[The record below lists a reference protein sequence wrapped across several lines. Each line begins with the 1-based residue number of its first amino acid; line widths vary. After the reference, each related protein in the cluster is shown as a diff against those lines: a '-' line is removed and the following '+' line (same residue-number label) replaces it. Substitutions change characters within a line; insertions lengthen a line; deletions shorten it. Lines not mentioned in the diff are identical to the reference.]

1 MFKWLSNLFG
11 DSNEKEIA
19 KLAPLVDQI
28 NSLEPEIEA
37 LRDEQLTAKTD
48 EFKSRIE
55 QGETLDDIL
64 PEAFACVREAAK
76 RTLGQRHYDV
86 QLIGGI
92 VLHQGKIGEMKTG
105 EGKTLVAT
113 LPIYLN
119 ALSGKGAHL
128 VTVNDYLAKRDAQWM
143 GVVYHMLGLSIASIQ
158 HQTAFIYDPAYE
170 SEDEKLKYLR
180 PVTRKEAYDA
190 DIIYGTN
197 NEYGFDYLRDN
208 MVVDLAQRV
217 QRPFNYA
224 IVDEVDNIFIDE
236 ARTPLIISAPAEESG
251 DTYKTFAKVVPRLKA
266 EEDYTVDEKSRA
278 VSILEPGITK
288 VEKLLG
294 IDNIYDP
301 ANYKLTRYMENALK
315 AHIIF
320 RKDRDYV
327 VKDGEVVIVDDFTG
341 RLMFGRRY
349 SEGLHQSIEAKEG
362 VKVQR
367 ESLTMATIT
376 FQNYFRLYPKLAGMT
391 GTAVTEAEE
400 FYKIYKLEVLVIP
413 TNKPMVREDDADQIY
428 KTEKAKFNAI
438 VDEIEDH
445 HKQGRPV
452 LVGTVAIDRSE
463 HLGEM
468 LKRRGIKHNV
478 LNAKYHEQEA
488 TIIAQAGREGAVTIA
503 TNMAGRGV
511 DIMLGGNPASVDM
524 TKDEWER
531 EHDMVIK
538 LGGLHIVG
546 TERHEAR
553 RIDNQLRGRSGRQG
567 DAGSSRFFL
576 SLEDEVMRR
585 FGGDRIKSILG
596 WAGGGD
602 EDQPIRHR
610 IINRA
615 INSSQTRVEG
625 YNFDI
630 RKHLIDYDDVM
641 NKQREIIY
649 SERDKILGGA
659 DLKANILPMVKD
671 ETQLLMENHL
681 TGRPDDR
688 NYQGLVSD
696 IGAIMPLDAKI
707 NAHYLAKL
715 SLEEIEE
722 TLIDYANEQY
732 EKREQEMGS
741 EDMRKLERLLMLRT
755 IDRHWVNYL
764 TEMESVRQGI
774 GLLSYGQRDPLAAYK
789 KEALSMYE
797 SLQDAIQQTIVH
809 NIYRASL
816 VKPGV
821 QQAPTQSMRSN
832 KAGAKA
838 KAPIKAVKIGRNDP
852 CPCGSGKKYKHC
864 CGQQG

>member
-1 MFKWLSNLFG
+1 MFKWISNLFG
-11 DSNEKEIA
+11 DSNEKELQ
-19 KLAPLVDQI
+19 KLATLVDEI

-37 LRDEQLTAKTD
+37 LLDEQLTAKTD

-92 VLHQGKIGEMKTG
+92 VLHQGKIAEMKTG

-143 GVVYHMLGLSIASIQ
+143 GTVYHMLGLTVASIQ

-190 DIIYGTN
+190 DITYGTN

-208 MVVDLAQRV
+208 MVVDLAQRA
-217 QRPFNYA
+217 QRPFDYA
-224 IVDEVDNIFIDE
+224 IVDEVDNIFVDE

-251 DTYKTFAKVVPRLKA
+251 DNYKTFAKIVPRLKA
-266 EEDYTVDEKSRA
+266 EEDYTVDEKSRS

-294 IDNIYDP
+294 IDNIYDS

-327 VKDGEVVIVDDFTG
+327 VKNGEVVIVDDFTG

-376 FQNYFRLYPKLAGMT
+376 FQNYFRQYPKLAGMT

-413 TNKPMVREDDADQIY
+413 TNKPMIREDDDDQIY

-438 VDEIEDH
+438 VDEIEEH

-468 LKRRGIKHNV
+468 LKRRGVKHNV

-488 TIIAQAGREGAVTIA
+488 AIIAQAGKEGAVTIA

-511 DIMLGGNPASVDM
+511 DIVLGGNPASEDM
-524 TKDEWER
+524 SKEEWER
-531 EHDMVIK
+531 EHGRVIE

-567 DAGSSRFFL
+567 DPGSSRFFL

-596 WAGGGD
+596 WASTD
-602 EDQPIRHR
+602 EAQPIRHR
-610 IINRA
+610 IVNRA

-659 DLKANILPMVKD
+659 DLRANILPMVKD
-671 ETQLLMENHL
+671 EMQLLMENHL

-688 NYQGLVSD
+688 DYQGLVND
-696 IGAIMPLDAKI
+696 IGTVMPLDAKI

-722 TLIDYANEQY
+722 TLINYANEQY
-732 EKREQEMGS
+732 DKREQELGA
-741 EDMRKLERLLMLRT
+741 EDMRKLERLLMLRA

-789 KEALSMYE
+789 KEAMSMYQ
-797 SLQDAIQQTIVH
+797 SLQDAIQQTIVR

-821 QQAPTQSMRSN
+821 KQAPTQSMRSN
-832 KAGAKA
+832 KGGAKA
-838 KAPIKAVKIGRNDP
+838 NTPIKAAKIGRNDP

-864 CGQQG
+864 CGQQS

>member
-1 MFKWLSNLFG
+1 MLKWLGKLFG
-11 DSNEKEIA
+11 DSNEKELQ
-19 KLAPLVDQI
+19 KLAPLVDEI
-28 NSLEPEIEA
+28 NSLEPEIEVFRN
-37 LRDEQLTAKTD
+37 LELSAKTT
-48 EFKSRIE
+48 EFRSRLA

-64 PEAFACVREAAK
+64 PEAFACIREAAK

-92 VLHQGKIGEMKTG
+92 VLHQGKIAEMKTG

-113 LPIYLN
+113 LPVYLN
-119 ALSGKGAHL
+119 ALSGEGVHL

-143 GVVYHMLGLSIASIQ
+143 GPIYHIMGLSVSSIQ
-158 HQTAFIYDPAYE
+158 HDSAFIYDPEQE
-170 SEDEKLKYLR
+170 SEDENLKYLR
-180 PVTRKEAYDA
+180 LCTRKEAYDT
-190 DIIYGTN
+190 DITYGTN
-197 NEYGFDYLRDN
+197 NEFGFDYLRDN
-208 MVVDLAQRV
+208 MVVDLSQRV
-217 QRPFNYA
+217 QKPFNYA

-251 DTYKTFAKVVPRLKA
+251 DMYRTFAKIVPRLKP
-266 EEDYTVDEKSRA
+266 EEDYTVDEKSRS
-278 VSILEPGITK
+278 VSISEPGIAK
-288 VEKLLG
+288 VEKMLG

-320 RKDRDYV
+320 NKDRDYV

-341 RLMFGRRY
+341 RLMLGRRY

-367 ESLTMATIT
+367 ESLTLATIT

-400 FYKIYKLEVLVIP
+400 FHKIYKLDVTVIP
-413 TNKPMVREDDADQIY
+413 TNMPMIREDDSDQIY
-428 KTEKAKFNAI
+428 KTENAKFNAI
-438 VDEIEDH
+438 VNEIEEH
-445 HKQGRPV
+445 HNQGRPI

-463 HLGEM
+463 YLGEM

-488 TIIAQAGREGAVTIA
+488 TIIGQAGREGAVTIA

-511 DIMLGGNPASVDM
+511 DIMLGGNPVGLDM
-524 TKDEWER
+524 SEVEWER
-531 EHDMVIK
+531 EHEKVVE

-567 DAGSSRFFL
+567 DPGSSRFFL

-585 FGGDRIKSILG
+585 FGGGRIKSILE
-596 WAGGGD
+596 WAKVD
-602 EDQPIRHR
+602 ENIAIQNR

-641 NKQREIIY
+641 NKQREVIY
-649 SERDKILGGA
+649 SERNKILSGA
-659 DLKANILPMVKD
+659 DLKSNIFDMVRD
-671 ETQLLMENHL
+671 EIQLLIDTHL
-681 TGRPDDR
+681 SGRPDDR
-688 NYQGLVSD
+688 NYQGLVND
-696 IGAIMPLDAKI
+696 LGAIMPLDAKM
-707 NAHYLAKL
+707 NANALAKL
-715 SLEEIEE
+715 SLEEVEQ
-722 TLIDYANEQY
+722 TLIDYTSQQY
-732 EKREQEMGS
+732 EKREQEMGPD
-741 EDMRKLERLLMLRT
+741 DMRRLERLLMLRT

-774 GLLSYGQRDPLAAYK
+774 GLLAYGQRDPLAAYK
-789 KEALSMYE
+789 KEALAMYE
-797 SLQDAIQQTIVH
+797 SLQDAIQETIAR
-809 NIYRASL
+809 NIFRSSL
-816 VKPGV
+816 AKPGV
-821 QQAPTQSMRSN
+821 QQAQTQAMRSN
-832 KAGAKA
+832 KGEAKA
-838 KAPIKAVKIGRNDP
+838 KVPAKAVKIGRNDP

-864 CGQQG
+864 CGK

>member
-1 MFKWLSNLFG
+1 MLKWLGKLFG
-11 DSNEKEIA
+11 DPNEKELQ
-19 KLAPLVDQI
+19 KLASLVEEI
-28 NSLEPEIEA
+28 NSLESEIEA
-37 LRDEQLTAKTD
+37 LRDEQLAAKTT
-48 EFKSRIE
+48 EFKSRLT
-55 QGETLDDIL
+55 QGETLDDVL
-64 PEAFACVREAAK
+64 SEAFACIREAAK

-92 VLHQGKIGEMKTG
+92 VLHQGKIAEMKTG

-113 LPIYLN
+113 LPVYLN
-119 ALSGKGAHL
+119 ALSNKGVHL
-128 VTVNDYLAKRDAQWM
+128 VTVNDYLAKRDARWM
-143 GVVYHMLGLSIASIQ
+143 GPIYQMMGLSVASIQ
-158 HQTAFIYDPAYE
+158 HDSAFIYDPKHE
-170 SEDEKLKYLR
+170 TEDEKLKYLR
-180 PVTRKEAYDA
+180 PTTRKEAYDA
-190 DIIYGTN
+190 DITYGTN
-197 NEYGFDYLRDN
+197 NEFGFDYLRDN

-236 ARTPLIISAPAEESG
+236 ARTPLVISAPAEEST
-251 DTYKTFAKVVPRLKA
+251 DMYKTFARIVPRLND
-266 EEDYTVDEKSRA
+266 EEDYTIDEKSRS
-278 VSILEPGITK
+278 VSISESGIAK

-301 ANYKLTRYMENALK
+301 ANYKMTRYMENALK

-327 VKDGEVVIVDDFTG
+327 VKNGEVVIVDDFTG
-341 RLMFGRRY
+341 RLMFGRRF

-367 ESLTMATIT
+367 ESLTLATIT

-400 FYKIYKLEVLVIP
+400 FHKIYKLEVMVIP
-413 TNKPMVREDDADQIY
+413 TNESMVRDDDSDQIY

-438 VDEIEDH
+438 VNEIEEYH
-445 HKQGRPV
+445 NQGRPI
-452 LVGTVAIDRSE
+452 LVGTIAIDRSE

-468 LKRRGIKHNV
+468 LKRKGIKHNV

-488 TIIAQAGREGAVTIA
+488 AIIGQAGREGAVTIA

-511 DIMLGGNPASVDM
+511 DIMLGGNPSGQDISEAA
-524 TKDEWER
+524 WER
-531 EHDMVIK
+531 EHERVVE

-567 DAGSSRFFL
+567 DPGSSRFFL

-585 FGGDRIKSILG
+585 FGGGRIKSILE
-596 WAGGGD
+596 WAKID
-602 EDQPIRHR
+602 DDIPIQNR

-659 DLKANILPMVKD
+659 DLKSNILDMVKD
-671 ETQLLMENHL
+671 EIQVFMKTHL

-688 NYQGLVSD
+688 NYQGLINDLS
-696 IGAIMPLDAKI
+696 AIMRLDTTMKA
-707 NAHYLAKL
+707 NALAKL
-715 SLEEIEE
+715 SLEEVEQ
-722 TLIDYANEQY
+722 TLIDYTGQQY

-741 EDMRKLERLLMLRT
+741 DDMRRLERLLMLRT

-774 GLLSYGQRDPLAAYK
+774 GLLAYGQRDPLAAYK
-789 KEALSMYE
+789 KEALAMYE
-797 SLQDAIQQTIVH
+797 SLQDAIQETIAR
-809 NIYRASL
+809 NILRSSL
-816 VKPGV
+816 AKPDE
-821 QQAPTQSMRSN
+821 QQAQTQAMRSN
-832 KAGAKA
+832 KDELKT
-838 KAPIKAVKIGRNDP
+838 KVPLKAVKIGRNDP
-852 CPCGSGKKYKHC
+852 CPCDSGKKYKHC
-864 CGQQG
+864 CGK

>member
-1 MFKWLSNLFG
+1 MFKWLSNIFG

-19 KLAPLVDQI
+19 KLAPLVEEI

-37 LRDEQLTAKTD
+37 LSDEQLTAKTA
-48 EFKSRIE
+48 EFKDRIS
-55 QGETLDDIL
+55 QGETPDDIL
-64 PEAFACVREAAK
+64 PEAFACVRESAK

-92 VLHQGKIGEMKTG
+92 VLHQGKIAEMKTG

-143 GVVYHMLGLSIASIQ
+143 GVVYHKLGLSVASIQ
-158 HQTAFIYDPAYE
+158 HDSAFIYDPAHE
-170 SEDEKLKYLR
+170 TEDEKLKYLR
-180 PVTRKEAYDA
+180 PVTRKESYNA
-190 DIIYGTN
+190 DIVYGTN

-251 DTYKTFAKVVPRLKA
+251 DLYKTFAKIVPRLKA
-266 EEDYTVDEKSRA
+266 EDDYTIDEKSKS
-278 VSILEPGITK
+278 VSILEPGIAK

-301 ANYKLTRYMENALK
+301 ANYKMTRYMENALK

-400 FYKIYKLEVLVIP
+400 FHKIYKLEVLVIP
-413 TNKPMVREDDADQIY
+413 TNKPMIRDDDSDNIY

-438 VDEIEDH
+438 VDEIEQH
-445 HKQGRPV
+445 HKQNRPV

-463 HLGEM
+463 YLGEM
-468 LKRRGIKHNV
+468 LTRRGIKHNV

-488 TIIAQAGREGAVTIA
+488 NIIAQAGSENAVTIA

-511 DIMLGGNPASVDM
+511 DIMLGGNPDSVDM
-524 TKDEWER
+524 TREQWEK
-531 EHDMVIK
+531 EHNKVIE
-538 LGGLHIVG
+538 LGGLHIIG

-553 RIDNQLRGRSGRQG
+553 RIDNQLRGRAGRQG
-567 DAGSSRFFL
+567 DPGSSRFFL
-576 SLEDEVMRR
+576 SLEDEVVRR
-585 FGGDRIKSILG
+585 FGGDRIKRILE
-596 WAGGGD
+596 WAGAE
-602 EDQPIRHR
+602 EDQPIKHR

-615 INSSQTRVEG
+615 INSAQTSVEG

-649 SERDKILGGA
+649 SERDKILSGA
-659 DLKANILPMVKD
+659 DLKTNILPMVKD
-671 ETQLLMENHL
+671 EIQLLIEKYL

-688 NYQGLVSD
+688 DYQGLVNEM
-696 IGAIMPLDAKI
+696 GTIMPPDAKI
-707 NAHYLAKL
+707 NAKYLAKL
-715 SLEEIEE
+715 SMEEVEGA
-722 TLIDYANEQY
+722 LIDYSNEQY
-732 EKREQEMGS
+732 EKREQEMGE

-755 IDRHWVNYL
+755 IDRHWINYL
-764 TEMESVRQGI
+764 TEMESVRSGI
-774 GLLSYGQRDPLAAYK
+774 GLLAYGQRDPLVAYK

-797 SLQDAIQQTIVH
+797 SLQDAIQETIVR

-821 QQAPTQSMRSN
+821 QKSPTQSMRANRGQSN
-832 KAGAKA
+832 VKI
-838 KAPIKAVKIGRNDP
+838 PVKAVKVGRNDP

-864 CGQQG
+864 CGQ